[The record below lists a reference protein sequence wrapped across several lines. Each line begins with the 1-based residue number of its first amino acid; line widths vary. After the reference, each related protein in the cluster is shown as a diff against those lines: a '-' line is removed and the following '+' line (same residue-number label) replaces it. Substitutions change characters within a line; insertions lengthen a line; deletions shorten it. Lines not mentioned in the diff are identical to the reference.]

1 MISAVTDQ
9 FSWAYVGVSPLV
21 WRAKRHA
28 ALMEKGQFA
37 EALELLED
45 IQREVVVAR
54 IWTRTAL
61 NEALK
66 EGQA

>member
-1 MISAVTDQ
+1 
-9 FSWAYVGVSPLV
+9 
-21 WRAKRHA
+21 
-28 ALMEKGQFA
+28 MEKGQFA